1 MGAVPAMRSLWSDAE
16 ALAYEGPLGQ
26 RVYSSRLYGRE
37 PSLVLH
43 GGGNT
48 SVKVT
53 ETDLFG
59 DPERLLYL
67 KGSGRDLRTIAAD
80 GFAPVRLAPLQR
92 LAGLAALS
100 DVDMGRELRKALAD
114 PAAPQPSVEALL
126 HATIPAPF
134 VDHTHADAVLAIS
147 NTEGGAERIRELYGD
162 DVVVMPYAMPGFR
175 LAKAFVD
182 GPLTRIGPGTLGVI
196 LLHHGVITFGESA
209 REAYERM
216 IGLVDRAE
224 AYLDRHGAWQIPEA
238 PMRPA
243 APKQRV
249 DIARLRAEISRAA
262 GRPMI
267 VRAHQGAVEA
277 DFARRSDV
285 AEIAQQGPATP
296 DHVIRTKRVP
306 LLGRDV
312 DAYVDAYRGYVAE
325 LAIDGVTP
333 VAAVD
338 PAPRVVLDPELGFLA
353 VGADVEDAVI
363 TGDIYRHTIDVIL
376 RATALGGYQALP
388 ARDVFDVEYWYLE
401 QAKLRRPGAEPEFR
415 GEVALVTGAASGIGK
430 ACVASLLARGAAVV
444 GTDLQPSIE
453 TTFAD
458 ANYLGLVCDVTDEA
472 QVEAAFER
480 TARAF
485 GGLDM
490 LVLNA
495 GIFPPAKPVVEL
507 DTATWRR
514 VLGVN
519 LDANL
524 VVLRHAYPLLA
535 AAPRRGRVAII
546 GSKNVPAPGPGA
558 AAYSASK
565 AALNQLARVTAL
577 EWAKDGI
584 RINSLHPDAVFD
596 TALWT
601 EALLESRARHYGM
614 SVEAYKRK
622 NLLRVE
628 VTSRHV
634 AELAAAMCGPLF
646 ECTTGGQL
654 PVDGGNERVI

>member
-1 MGAVPAMRSLWSDAE
+1 MRSLWNDAE
-16 ALAYEGPLGQ
+16 ALEHEGPLGQ
-26 RVYSSRLYGRE
+26 RVYTSRLLGRE
-37 PSLVLH
+37 PALVLH

-48 SVKVT
+48 SVKVV
-53 ETDLFG
+53 ETDLYG
-59 DPERLLYL
+59 EPEPLLYL

-80 GFAPVRLAPLQR
+80 GFAPVRLAPLLR
-92 LAGLAALS
+92 LTGLPELS
-100 DVDMGRELRKALAD
+100 DVVMGRELRRSLKD
-114 PAAPQPSVEALL
+114 PDAPQPSVEALL
-126 HATIPAPF
+126 HASIPATY
-134 VDHTHADAVLAIS
+134 VDHTHADALLAIT
-147 NTEGGAERIRELYGD
+147 NTADGADRVREIYGD

-175 LAKAFVD
+175 LAKAFVE
-182 GPLTRIGPGTLGVI
+182 GPLRRIGAGTRGVI

-209 REAYERM
+209 RESYERM
-216 IGLVDRAE
+216 IELVSRAE
-224 AYLDRHGAWQIPEA
+224 AYLERRGAWAIDGGRPR
-238 PMRPA
+238 PMA
-243 APKQRV
+243 AQQRV
-249 DIARLRAEISRAA
+249 ELARLRADVSRAA

-267 VRAHQGAVEA
+267 VRAHQDALEA
-277 DFARRSDV
+277 AFAQRDDLSS
-285 AEIAQQGPATP
+285 ITQQGPVTP

-312 DAYVDAYRGYVAE
+312 DAYVAAYRAYVAE
-325 LAIDGVTP
+325 LGAGADAP
-333 VAAVD
+333 VAGVD

-363 TGDIYRHTIDVIL
+363 TGDLYRHTIDVIL
-376 RATALGGYQALP
+376 RATALGGYRALP

-401 QAKLRRPGAEPEFR
+401 QAKLRRPGADGEFR

-430 ACVASLLARGAAVV
+430 ACVASLLERGAAVV
-444 GTDLQPSIE
+444 GTDVAPSIE
-453 TTFAD
+453 GTFD
-458 ANYLGLVCDVTDEA
+458 HPSYLGIVCDVTDEA

-480 TARAF
+480 TARTF

-495 GIFPPAKPVVEL
+495 GIFPPAKSVVEL
-507 DTATWRR
+507 DSATWRR

-524 VVLRHAYPLLA
+524 VLLRHAHPLLA

-577 EWAKDGI
+577 EWARDGI
-584 RINSLHPDAVFD
+584 RINSVHPDAVFD

-601 EALLESRARHYGM
+601 DELLQSRAKHYGM
-614 SVEAYKRK
+614 TVDAYKRK

-634 AELAAAMCGPLF
+634 AEMAAAMCGPLF

-654 PVDGGNERVI
+654 PIDGGNERVI